1 MVLLYATA
9 LSRMPVSYT
18 HLAFVVDISCFG
30 VVPTV
35 ALDQPNTVCRPDPKI
50 IRSYVILIAVS
61 YTHPR
66 SVSLACSRCCSVKG
80 MYVPIFP
87 PCSCLSS
94 CYRIR
99 STPDLNFND
108 AAELSGSRLTMD
120 QAFRN
125 FGRHTGAPVPELF
138 EMAATT
144 PARAIRIDHLTGS
157 LVPGKYADLVVLNE
171 ALEVET
177 VLLRGETV
185 K

>member
-1 MVLLYATA
+1 
-9 LSRMPVSYT
+9 
-18 HLAFVVDISCFG
+18 
-30 VVPTV
+30 
-35 ALDQPNTVCRPDPKI
+35 
-50 IRSYVILIAVS
+50 
-61 YTHPR
+61 
-66 SVSLACSRCCSVKG
+66 
-80 MYVPIFP
+80 
-87 PCSCLSS
+87 
-94 CYRIR
+94 
-99 STPDLNFND
+99 
-108 AAELSGSRLTMD
+108 MD